1 MPRHRRHRSGP
12 LPDEWEQ
19 ASPASGRR
27 CREQA
32 RGRRVPRR
40 SSPGGKRRILRRRSR
55 RPGCGPR
62 AKHHLP
68 PLAELFS
75 QGAEF
80 CRCFEKTFASLVRTH
95 LSNSLDSDQAGFERR
110 RVMDLMRFDP
120 PLRGLERL
128 SESLNRLFT
137 TPFDRTP
144 IEQSLTVA
152 EWSPAVD
159 IEETDKEYLVKVEIP
174 EVKKEDVKVLVEEGT
189 LTIRGERRHE
199 EKVSAEFTDGM
210 LKVHLLKSENAKP
223 RTVEIKVN

>member
-1 MPRHRRHRSGP
+1 
-12 LPDEWEQ
+12 
-19 ASPASGRR
+19 
-27 CREQA
+27 
-32 RGRRVPRR
+32 
-40 SSPGGKRRILRRRSR
+40 
-55 RPGCGPR
+55 
-62 AKHHLP
+62 
-68 PLAELFS
+68 
-75 QGAEF
+75 
-80 CRCFEKTFASLVRTH
+80 
-95 LSNSLDSDQAGFERR
+95 
-110 RVMDLMRFDP
+110 MDLMRFDP

-189 LTIRGERRHE
+189 LTIRGERRQEKE
-199 EKVSAEFTDGM
+199 EKKARYHRMERSYGTFFRSFTLPADADEKKVSAEFTDGM